1 MFRRENFHK
10 ALFAYNNWTRNVI
23 VSFTLALLAKFRNF
37 DLLVGLRM
45 SVNDFANLLQNE
57 KASLFIFSTFS
68 KCPM

>member
-10 ALFAYNNWTRNVI
+10 ALFVYNNWTRNVI
-23 VSFTLALLAKFRNF
+23 VSFTLVLLAKFRNF
-37 DLLVGLRM
+37 DPLVGLRI

-57 KASLFIFSTFS
+57 KASLLIFTTFS